1 MMEDFL
7 SRPELIED
15 NNIINNSSCFSSDSN
30 LGDLRR
36 GGIRFSK
43 KDLLFL
49 GK

>member
-1 MMEDFL
+1 MMKDFL
-7 SRPELIED
+7 SRHELFDD
-15 NNIINNSSCFSSDSN
+15 NNIINNSSCFSSDSD

-43 KDLLFL
+43 EDLLFL